1 MSRFIE
7 YLDSCPPSTMK
18 DALRAAYEAI
28 DDSFSVDSD
37 AVEDLARDI
46 IRSYISDLSNDW
58 TAATSQMRMYH
69 KYIANAYAEYQG
81 HPIQFR
87 LMVDPFT
94 SVSRYAGGVDRAGT
108 TMEILTFGNPQR
120 LTDIMV
126 DVCQGKEPEKI
137 PVIVHLQNFLSNGPG
152 WRILTHELTHMAQKA
167 TRGIDSYDTSVQWI
181 ERKEEQ
187 EALLA
192 DIRHFVKF
200 GVSCNSSLEHIMQQ
214 VDRKLA
220 SARKH
225 SAGHDVEGLAD
236 YVHSYASDL
245 YGKLTSPFT
254 DETFDRAVSRMNT
267 MKSMAEVGD
276 IFYRDDPEGLR
287 RATVEGIVED
297 IAKAIPLSRE
307 NRERAREYAA
317 RKADKFIAERF
328 PG

>member
-1 MSRFIE
+1 MSRFLE

-46 IRSYISDLSNDW
+46 IKSYISDLSNNW
-58 TAATSQMRMYH
+58 TAVKSQMSMYH

-94 SVSRYAGGVDRAGT
+94 SVSRYAGGVDKEGT
-108 TMEILTFGNPQR
+108 TMEILTFGNPQK

-167 TRGIDSYDTSVQWI
+167 TRGLESYDLSAQWI

-214 VDRKLA
+214 VDRKLD

-245 YGKLTSPFT
+245 YTKLTAPFT
-254 DETFDRAVSRMNT
+254 DETFDRAVARMNT
-267 MKSMAEVGD
+267 MKTMSEVAD

-287 RATVEGIVED
+287 RSTAEGIVED
-297 IAKAIPLSRE
+297 IARAIPLSRE
-307 NRERAREYAA
+307 NRERAKEYAA
-317 RKADKFIAERF
+317 RKADQFVAERF